1 MPPASP
7 GLAATPQRE
16 VHGATVPNQ
25 DGAPRSPGGSVAAIA
40 EVWTPRAL
48 SPRLSVPDEE
58 LRSQLHRNTV
68 TMLLGERRKMAERI
82 VASMKVHRHYRWSAA
97 AFGAWEQEVVATRVR
112 RRNLA
117 AALRRQR
124 RKQLSH
130 VVRAWQL
137 SAMRTRAEL
146 HRTVFERTEVQ
157 MRALIQS
164 TLAEYDYV
172 RHTIGLR
179 SLTVPPDWH
188 PSSRPPNVA
197 ALLTDTRAFTTL
209 GPAGR
214 GLSRAVLPRQGL
226 WAGVRG
232 RGRGDE

>member
-7 GLAATPQRE
+7 GLAAAPQRE
-16 VHGATVPNQ
+16 VHDTTVPV
-25 DGAPRSPGGSVAAIA
+25 DGAPRSPGGSGAAIA

-82 VASMKVHRHYRWSAA
+82 VASMKAHRHYRWSAA

-179 SLTVPPDWH
+179 SPTVPDWH
-188 PSSRPPNVA
+188 PRSSRPPNVA

-214 GLSRAVLPRQGL
+214 GLSRAVLPR
-226 WAGVRG
+226 
-232 RGRGDE
+232 